1 VVPQALEEAMLEVA
15 MLVVTM
21 EPIMEAITVGLT
33 LMAAGSLVDE
43 CLACSSPA

>member
-1 VVPQALEEAMLEVA
+1 MLEEAML
-15 MLVVTM
+15 VVTTELIM
-21 EPIMEAITVGLT
+21 EQIMEAITVGLT

>member
-1 VVPQALEEAMLEVA
+1 VVPKALEVA
-15 MLVVTM
+15 MLVVTT